1 MSTLPEPEPIHLKD
15 TRKATK
21 AQQTVVT
28 HEAHL
33 DKLIHAAVKKGL
45 LTNKKELTKLKT
57 QLDRMEKVLYI
68 LQLSANAGSRQRP

>member
-1 MSTLPEPEPIHLKD
+1 MNTLPTPEPLPSRSQA
-15 TRKATK
+15 TR

-45 LTNKKELTKLKT
+45 STNKRELVKLKA

-68 LQLSANAGSRQRP
+68 LQLSANSGSRQRP